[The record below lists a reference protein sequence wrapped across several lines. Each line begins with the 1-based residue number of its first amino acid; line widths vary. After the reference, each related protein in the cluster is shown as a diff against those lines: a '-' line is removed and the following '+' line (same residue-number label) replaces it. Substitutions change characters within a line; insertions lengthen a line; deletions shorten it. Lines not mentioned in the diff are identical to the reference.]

1 MFKYKKKVLNFYLS
15 LVIKVYSSLKSPCIV
30 DISTNQTTY
39 QEFPFHVY
47 LDGRVYNR
55 NMMRILSSAIWG
67 RENVISAIHGFLREK
82 QNSHADDVMM
92 SDS

>member
-1 MFKYKKKVLNFYLS
+1 MEDKASFLACLS
-15 LVIKVYSSLKSPCIV
+15 SKIC
-30 DISTNQTTY
+30 
-39 QEFPFHVY
+39 Y

-55 NMMRILSSAIWG
+55 NMTRLLSSAIWG